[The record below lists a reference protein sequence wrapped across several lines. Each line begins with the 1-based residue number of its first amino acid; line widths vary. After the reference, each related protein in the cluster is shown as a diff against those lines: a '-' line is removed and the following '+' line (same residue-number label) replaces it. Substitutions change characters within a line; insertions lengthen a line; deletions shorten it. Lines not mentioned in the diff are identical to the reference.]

1 MVKPRYVEVSLKIE
15 VIREPTQVGDRLK
28 RDIEQSIRRFLHPLV
43 GGRHEK
49 GWEFGRN
56 VYKVDLYHVIEEVA
70 GVELVDRI
78 DIYDEDR
85 KIHVDH
91 VRIKDDE
98 LVHVVDVEVT
108 ERARER
114 IV

>member
-1 MVKPRYVEVSLKIE
+1 M
-15 VIREPTQVGDRLK
+15 
-28 RDIEQSIRRFLHPLV
+28 
-43 GGRHEK
+43 
-49 GWEFGRN
+49 
-56 VYKVDLYHVIEEVA
+56 YKVDLYHVIEEVS

-85 KIHVDH
+85 KIHVEH
-91 VRIKDDE
+91 VRIRDDE
-98 LVHVVDVEVT
+98 LAHLVDVEVT